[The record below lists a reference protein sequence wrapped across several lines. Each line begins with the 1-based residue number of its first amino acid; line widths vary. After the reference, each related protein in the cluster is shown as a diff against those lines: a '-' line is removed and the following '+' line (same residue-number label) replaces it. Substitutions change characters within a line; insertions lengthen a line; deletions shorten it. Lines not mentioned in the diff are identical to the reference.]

1 MQRRVYNMATK
12 IVSVNSLTVAK
23 RWLKQMKETYHP
35 NHHKRLGIW
44 EKPRQYVGVKS
55 YAYNDSM
62 IYIVGHSKSVELKI
76 SNLGKRIDHEM

>member
-1 MQRRVYNMATK
+1 MLRKELTMATK
-12 IVSVNSLTVAK
+12 MVSVNSLTVAK
-23 RWLKQMKETYHP
+23 RWLKQMKEDYHP

-55 YAYNDSM
+55 YGYNDSM
-62 IYIVGHSKSVELKI
+62 IYIVGHSKAVEPKI